1 MANRRDGKETQ
12 EQVLEAA
19 LEVFA
24 RKGYRETTV
33 AEICRAAGANVAAVN
48 YHFGGKEQLYAE
60 VWQRAFAPARARAML
75 DEGLGAEASA
85 EGRLRALLGVMFSR
99 IQREGGQ
106 SLSGR
111 LLLNEMAQ
119 PSAAL
124 HEVKMKATEPIRSR
138 VRQIV
143 EELLGDGAR
152 KEQVNLC
159 ALSVMH
165 QVLAIGFR
173 GGRKPP
179 FLGSGP
185 FADEEIEALIEH
197 TYQFSLGGI
206 AAIARLNGTQV
217 AADGKGAL

>member
-85 EGRLRALLGVMFSR
+85 EARLRALLRVMFSR
-99 IQREGGQ
+99 ILREGGQ

-111 LLLNEMAQ
+111 LL
-119 PSAAL
+119 
-124 HEVKMKATEPIRSR
+124 R
-138 VRQIV
+138 
-143 EELLGDGAR
+143 
-152 KEQVNLC
+152 
-159 ALSVMH
+159 
-165 QVLAIGFR
+165 
-173 GGRKPP
+173 
-179 FLGSGP
+179 
-185 FADEEIEALIEH
+185 
-197 TYQFSLGGI
+197 
-206 AAIARLNGTQV
+206 
-217 AADGKGAL
+217 AADCGGAAGGWGEEGAGEFVCVERYAPGVGDRVSGGQEAAFSGQRAFCG